1 MRILITLILPL
12 CILFSACE
20 QVATTGAP
28 EKETVASEVD
38 AAHPDRTALDWSG
51 VYRGTLPCADC
62 EGIATEII
70 LKEGDTFMMR
80 QRYLGKSDSVVVNA
94 GSVTWHPSEH
104 AITLTTGDDEQMNFA
119 IETGALSLLD
129 EDGEKIAGT
138 LSENYVLRRPV
149 EGSIL
154 YGIYWQLA
162 ELEQDAVEPDEQGRR
177 MPHLIFKQQDY
188 NLTGS
193 TGCNTLNGT
202 FSSAENG
209 SLNIVATSTT
219 RIACPEM
226 LYESRFLQ
234 MLDDVSEFEVE
245 NDSLILRDESGKV
258 RARFVADY
266 LR

>member
-1 MRILITLILPL
+1 MRMFILLILPL
-12 CILFSACE
+12 FLLLASCE

-28 EKETVASEVD
+28 EKESVANEVD
-38 AAHPDRTALDWSG
+38 AAHPNRTALDWSG

-80 QRYLGKSDSVVVNA
+80 QRYLGKSDSVVVNS

-104 AITLTTGDDEQMNFA
+104 AITLTAGDDEEMDFA

-129 EDGEKIAGT
+129 EDGKKIKGSLAE
-138 LSENYVLRRPV
+138 SYVLRRPV
-149 EGSIL
+149 KGSAL
-154 YGIYWQLA
+154 YGIYWRLA
-162 ELEQDAVEPDEQGRR
+162 ELEQDAIEPDDQGRR
-177 MPHLIFKQQDY
+177 MPHLIFKQQDFK
-188 NLTGS
+188 LTGS

-202 FSSAENG
+202 FSAAETG
-209 SLNIVATSTT
+209 ALNIVATSTT
-219 RIACPEM
+219 RMACPEM

-234 MLDDVSEFEVE
+234 MLDDISDFKVA
-245 NDSLILRDESGKV
+245 NDSLILRDEKGQV